1 MEIYCTRPDCSQ
13 PQNFFPDLD
22 DLNVLKTAP
31 QRHCTNCGMQL
42 ILDGRYIPLKLIK
55 SGGFGAIFLGCDRR
69 TPTLKRC
76 AIKQLYNPSFTK
88 AQLEVATRLFKQEAE
103 VLEQLGEHPNIPRFF
118 AFLEIN
124 DSTRTDLESQPKFFY
139 LVQHYIEGQDLQV
152 ELKQEGKFSQA
163 KVEHLLGEILPVLE
177 FIHTKGAIH
186 RDIKPSNIVRDS
198 SGKLHLIDFG
208 SVKQVVE
215 NNLAKSGV
223 TGVFTPE
230 YAPSEQRQC
239 AAIYPSSDLYALAVS
254 CIQLITGKDPTKLF
268 DDRLNTWQW
277 NLSEPKVTPNLER
290 VLNRMLAENPADRFA
305 TAEAV
310 LQALASSPAVKSEID
325 PPTTVGTK
333 IGKKWL
339 LAPILGIVAMAVVGA
354 IAIDY
359 SRPKVV
365 GSTGDRAWIASEG
378 GNLTPRFIQLKESG
392 IAAMKSKN
400 FDRAVVDFQAA
411 LKENPNAP
419 ETRIY
424 LNNALIGN
432 TKSYTIAIPVPIGED
447 TNYRALEML
456 RGFAQAQR
464 EINQGK
470 GHKIKL
476 EIFNDLDRVDEG
488 EKIADSLVK
497 QPQILAV
504 VGHNSSAINLAAAK
518 IYNDKKL
525 VFIAP
530 ISVSDRLTGT
540 DSPYVFKTN
549 VRSDLVSQQLV
560 GHMVNNLRK
569 KKAAIFYVPNV
580 PYSETLKS
588 QFANKLA
595 AKQGEIVELIDLSS
609 PNFNPSQSLQKAK
622 LKGAEVIALFPTRKY
637 RDRTWNVLR
646 DRDRKKIPMD
656 VLGDIATLYSYD
668 TLQQAGEAAKG
679 MVLGV
684 SWHVAEGE
692 RQFSKDSQQLWNASV
707 NWATATS
714 YDALK
719 AAGTVI
725 SLDPD
730 PARENVKNALTNN
743 RNSIVGSAGEI
754 KFFNGEPMDKV
765 TLVTV
770 DRTPPNYPYTSG
782 TGYDFLP
789 LNLVPRSPTNTPK

>member
-1 MEIYCTRPDCSQ
+1 MEIYCTRPGCSQ

-31 QRHCTNCGMQL
+31 QRHCTSCGMQL

-76 AIKQLYNPSFTK
+76 AIKQLHNPSFNQS
-88 AQLEVATRLFKQEAE
+88 QLEVATRLFKQEAE
-103 VLEQLGEHPNIPRFF
+103 VLEQLGEHPNIPQFF
-118 AFLEIN
+118 AFLEIS
-124 DSTRTDLESQPKFFY
+124 DLAKTGLESQPKLFY
-139 LVQHYIEGQDLQV
+139 LVQNYIEGHDLQV
-152 ELKQEGKFSQA
+152 ELNRDGKFSQA
-163 KVEHLLGEILPVLE
+163 KIENVLNEILPVLD
-177 FIHTKGAIH
+177 FIHAKGAIH

-208 SVKQVVE
+208 SVKQIVE
-215 NNLAKSGV
+215 NNPTKSSV

-239 AAIYPSSDLYALAVS
+239 VAIYPSSDLYALAVS
-254 CIQLITGKDPTKLF
+254 CIHLVTGKNPQELF
-268 DDRLNTWQW
+268 NDRLNAWEW
-277 NLSEPKVTPNLER
+277 NIAEPKVSPNLER
-290 VLNRMLAENPADRFA
+290 VLNRMLSENPTDRFPQA
-305 TAEAV
+305 QDV
-310 LQALASSPAVKSEID
+310 LQALNHPPVSNSPAKLGI
-325 PPTTVGTK
+325 K
-333 IGKKWL
+333 LGKKWL
-339 LAPILGIVAMAVVGA
+339 LAPMIVGIMASAVAAAYFLHHRHATVVGNA
-354 IAIDY
+354 GE
-359 SRPKVV
+359 S
-365 GSTGDRAWIASEG
+365 SWIAAEG
-378 GNLTPRFIQLKESG
+378 GNQTPKFIQLKESG
-392 IAAMKSKN
+392 ITAMKNKN

-432 TKSYTIAIPVPIGED
+432 TKSYTIAVPIPIAEE

-456 RGFAQAQR
+456 RGFAQAQQ
-464 EINQGK
+464 EINQGQ

-476 EIFNDLDRVDEG
+476 EIFNDGDRVEDG
-488 EKIADSLVK
+488 EKIANSLIDR
-497 QPQILAV
+497 PNILAV
-504 VGHNSSAINLAAAK
+504 VGHNSSAISLAAGK
-518 IYNDKKL
+518 VYNDNKL

-540 DSPYVFKTN
+540 DSPYIFRTN

-560 GHMVNNLRK
+560 GHMTETLRK
-569 KKAAIFYVPNV
+569 RKAAIFYVPNV
-580 PYSETLKS
+580 PYSETLRS

-595 AKQGEIVELIDLSS
+595 AKKGEIVELIDLSS
-609 PNFNPSQSLQKAK
+609 PNFSPSQSIQKAK
-622 LKGAEVIALFPTRKY
+622 EKGAEVIALFPTRKY
-637 RDRTWNVLR
+637 RDRTLNVLR
-646 DRDRKKIPMD
+646 DRDRKQVPLA
-656 VLGDIATLYSYD
+656 VFGDLATLYSYD

-679 MVLGV
+679 TILGV
-684 SWHVAEGE
+684 SWHAAEGE
-692 RQFSKDSQQLWNASV
+692 RQFSRDSQQLWNAGV

-719 AAGTVI
+719 AAGTAI
-725 SLDPD
+725 SLDAEPS
-730 PARENVKNALTNN
+730 REKVKTALIDN
-743 RNSIVGSAGEI
+743 RHPITGAAGEI

-770 DRTPPNYPYTSG
+770 DRTPINYPYTSG

-789 LNLVPRSPTNTPK
+789 LDAIPKSPANRAK